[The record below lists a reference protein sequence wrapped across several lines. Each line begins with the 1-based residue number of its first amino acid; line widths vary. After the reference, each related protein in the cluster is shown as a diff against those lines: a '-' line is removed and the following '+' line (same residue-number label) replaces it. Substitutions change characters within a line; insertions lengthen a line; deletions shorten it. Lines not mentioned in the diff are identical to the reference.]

1 MLIAEGAR
9 IVGVQLG
16 KACARSG
23 EGRPCGDVIWRT
35 AAHAQAPVL
44 LCQSFVPYHVFSCP
58 LPVALALVLLIRLP
72 GTSRAGTGCFLQ
84 DHDGS
89 MLELK
94 MGELK
99 DHGVRKI
106 ETPCFPRETPRRSK
120 VEGGTLSC
128 SALTIHLADDDD
140 DDRGTLHSPSPLL
153 SLGPLSSSPPARVP
167 RLPSHF

>member
-1 MLIAEGAR
+1 MLKPRFSCVKALSLTMFFLAR
-9 IVGVQLG
+9 
-16 KACARSG
+16 
-23 EGRPCGDVIWRT
+23 
-35 AAHAQAPVL
+35 
-44 LCQSFVPYHVFSCP
+44 CP

-140 DDRGTLHSPSPLL
+140 DDRGTLNPPSPLL
-153 SLGPLSSSPPARVP
+153 SLGPLSPSPPARVS
-167 RLPSHF
+167 RLPSHT